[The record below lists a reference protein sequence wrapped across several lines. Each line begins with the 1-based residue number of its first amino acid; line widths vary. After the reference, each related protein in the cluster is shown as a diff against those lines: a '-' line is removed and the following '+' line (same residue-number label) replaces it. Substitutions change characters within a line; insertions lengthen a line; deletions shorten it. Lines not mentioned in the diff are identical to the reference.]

1 MGSGRAHGAWSCIVI
16 SAKVPAVVLK
26 GDNGPTWFPTWSP
39 SWSLFSESKRTPD
52 ARNCNPPLLQP
63 AYQHSVGARCFCG
76 RAAFLPSKFRELTRM
91 LSILASSLA
100 LSPGAPKLGE
110 HRVTARAAASRAAFS
125 LGPALTVAALPVHAE
140 PLQALAA
147 LDSQQALLPTTL
159 LAEDGGIFG
168 IVATVIVAGLGL
180 FVLNF
185 IKDAVFEC
193 APASC
198 APPEGY

>member
-1 MGSGRAHGAWSCIVI
+1 MSILGI
-16 SAKVPAVVLK
+16 
-26 GDNGPTWFPTWSP
+26 NGVS
-39 SWSLFSESKRTPD
+39 SL
-52 ARNCNPPLLQP
+52 
-63 AYQHSVGARCFCG
+63 
-76 RAAFLPSKFRELTRM
+76 LPSKFRELTRM

>member
-1 MGSGRAHGAWSCIVI
+1 M
-16 SAKVPAVVLK
+16 L
-26 GDNGPTWFPTWSP
+26 
-39 SWSLFSESKRTPD
+39 
-52 ARNCNPPLLQP
+52 
-63 AYQHSVGARCFCG
+63 
-76 RAAFLPSKFRELTRM
+76 
-91 LSILASSLA
+91 LSIWASSFA

-125 LGPALTVAALPVHAE
+125 LGPALTVAALPAHAE
-140 PLQALAA
+140 PLQLAA
-147 LDSQQALLPTTL
+147 LDSQQVILPTTL
-159 LAEDGGIFG
+159 LADDGGIFG